1 MDVTSIIVIVVILFA
16 GGYLGHK
23 FILKRRNQINP
34 DNEDLYQDSYRL
46 NKHNLNPVTIDTQE
60 FDNQYFDSADLGISS
75 DSDFNTVKQFSEM
88 EQNISKLID
97 NAISLDNSG
106 EKDNAISYLE
116 DAYNIMIKNLLPAI
130 KINKLNEIISYYR
143 DNTMS
148 LNDVI
153 AYIDDK
159 HEKASIQ
166 DIFGETEHHTKTP
179 EEEQKIEEPNW
190 LEQEA
195 KNVMSGIGNSDKDDE
210 DIDVED
216 LLNQVVTPVPQIA
229 QHPSIEELMESIS
242 KESKN
247 DDEKNQGIDYEKE
260 LLDNLNTTKELNSKE
275 NKYQS
280 SDEQALNKVK
290 NVIIDLDKE
299 VKGK

>member
-23 FILKRRNQINP
+23 FIFKRRNQINP
-34 DNEDLYQDSYRL
+34 DNEDLYQDSYRS

-116 DAYNIMIKNLLPAI
+116 DAYNIMIKNLLPTI
-130 KINKLNEIISYYR
+130 KINKLNETISYYR
-143 DNTMS
+143 DNSMS

-159 HEKASIQ
+159 YEKASIQ
-166 DIFGETEHHTKTP
+166 DIFGETEHHTKSH
-179 EEEQKIEEPNW
+179 EEEQKNEEPNW

-195 KNVMSGIGNSDKDDE
+195 KNVMSSMENSDE
-210 DIDVED
+210 DMDVED
-216 LLNQVVTPVPQIA
+216 LLNQVITPTPPIA

-247 DDEKNQGIDYEKE
+247 DDDKNQGIDYEKE